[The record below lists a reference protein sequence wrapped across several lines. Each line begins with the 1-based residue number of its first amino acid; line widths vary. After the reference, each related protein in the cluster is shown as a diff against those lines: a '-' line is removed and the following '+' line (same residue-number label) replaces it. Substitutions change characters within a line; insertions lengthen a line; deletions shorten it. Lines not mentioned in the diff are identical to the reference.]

1 MGPAGC
7 CKYKPAKKY
16 TMESKMGGLRPS
28 ASCATRTGNYQA
40 CIYAEG
46 MLLCTLVSISE
57 EHFVVSCYHS
67 ADRHLQI
74 HFYLY

>member
-28 ASCATRTGNYQA
+28 ASRATRTGNYQA
-40 CIYAEG
+40 
-46 MLLCTLVSISE
+46 
-57 EHFVVSCYHS
+57 
-67 ADRHLQI
+67 
-74 HFYLY
+74 